1 MGITVL
7 NDKCLGCKLCVPACP
22 FGAITVAERKAVIG
36 EACNLCGACVP
47 VCKFNAIEISRA
59 EGPAVDRSA
68 YSGVWIF
75 AEQRQGVLSGVA
87 LELLGEGRA
96 LADTLGQQLSAVL
109 IGDRVES
116 LAAELFAHGADR
128 VYLAEHEALRNF
140 TEAPYAQVLTDL
152 ARAERPNIILLGAT
166 AIGRSLAPR
175 VAARLGTG
183 LTADCTGLSADP
195 ATGDLHQTRPA
206 FGGNVMATIL
216 CPNHRPQM
224 ATVRP
229 RVFCPL
235 PRDGARKGDLRRW
248 DLAKAAFDL
257 RAKIL
262 EVLPA
267 EGEKINLTEA
277 NIIVSAGRGLGDPK
291 NLGLVRELA
300 DLLGAT
306 VGASRAVVDA
316 GWISY
321 PHQVGQTGKTV
332 RPKIY
337 VACGIHGAVQHLAG
351 MQSSDVIVAIN
362 KNPEAPIFKVATFGI
377 VGDVLEVLPMLIK
390 ELSRKGA

>member
-7 NDKCLGCKLCVPACP
+7 NDKCLGCKLCVPVCP
-22 FGAITVAERKAVIG
+22 FGAITMSGRKAVIG
-36 EACNLCGACVP
+36 DACNLCGACVP
-47 VCKFNAIEISRA
+47 ACKFNAIELTRA
-59 EGPAVDRSA
+59 EGPAVDRNA
-68 YSGVWIF
+68 YTGIWVF
-75 AEQRQGVLSGVA
+75 AEQRRGALSGAA

-96 LADTLGQQLSAVL
+96 LADTLGQSLSAVL
-109 IGDRVES
+109 LGDGVEP

-128 VYLAEHEALRNF
+128 VYLAEHEALRSF
-140 TEAPYAQVLTDL
+140 TEAPYTQVLTDL

-183 LTADCTGLSADP
+183 LTADCTGLAADP

-235 PRDGARKGDLRRW
+235 PRDASRQGELRRW
-248 DLAKAAFDL
+248 DLAKTAFDL
-257 RAKIL
+257 RARIL
-262 EVLPA
+262 EFLPA
-267 EGEKINLTEA
+267 EGEKVNLAEA
-277 NIIVSAGRGLGDPK
+277 DVIVSAGRGLGDPK

-332 RPKIY
+332 RPKVY
-337 VACGIHGAVQHLAG
+337 LACGIHGAVQHLAG

-362 KNPEAPIFKVATFGI
+362 KNPEAPIFKIATFGI
-377 VGDVLEVLPMLIK
+377 VGDVLEVIPELIRSLK
-390 ELSRKGA
+390 AARA